1 LDSGYTSDT
10 ETLRR
15 TGGITFKPAPS
26 AGNPATKDNDFRNSM
41 IILPDSRTPTRLATG
56 LILFASLSLQTAFAQ
71 PGHVA
76 DDVYTFYHS
85 GPSNQYR
92 IAGRIRSGDAV
103 EIIKRDA
110 STDYVQVK
118 LENGRTGWLPGDQ
131 ITEGQSTLAR
141 LPELQSALNEKS
153 TTVVQQADEIVRLRS
168 ELTDIKTRNQ
178 SYDGERDQLNRQI
191 KDLNNQIENMD
202 DSNLMRWLTHGGLV
216 ALGGVLLG
224 LLIPY
229 FPKRRKRNADW
240 F

>member
-1 LDSGYTSDT
+1 M
-10 ETLRR
+10 
-15 TGGITFKPAPS
+15 
-26 AGNPATKDNDFRNSM
+26 AGNPATKDNDFQNSM
-41 IILPDSRTPTRLATG
+41 IILPDSRTQTRFATG
-56 LILFASLSLQTAFAQ
+56 LLLLASLSLQPAFAQ

-103 EIIKRDA
+103 EILKRDA
-110 STDYVQVK
+110 STDYVQVR
-118 LENGRTGWLPGDQ
+118 LENGRTGWLPADQ
-131 ITEGQSTLAR
+131 ITEGQSTLAQ
-141 LPELQSALNEKS
+141 LPALRSALNEKS
-153 TTVVQQADEIVRLRS
+153 TTTVQQADEIERLRT
-168 ELTDIKTRNQ
+168 ELSDIKTRNQ
-178 SYDGERDQLNRQI
+178 SYDDERDQLNRQI

>member
-1 LDSGYTSDT
+1 MLWP
-10 ETLRR
+10 
-15 TGGITFKPAPS
+15 TGSVIFKPAPL
-26 AGNPATKDNDFRNSM
+26 AGNPATKDNDFQNSM
-41 IILPDSRTPTRLATG
+41 IKFPDSRTPKRLATG
-56 LILFASLSLQTAFAQ
+56 LILLASFSLQPAFAQ

-85 GPSNQYR
+85 GPSNKYR
-92 IAGRIRSGDAV
+92 IAGRVRSGEAV
-103 EIIKRDA
+103 EILKRDA

-118 LENGRTGWLPGDQ
+118 LESGRTGWLPGDQ

-141 LPELQSALNEKS
+141 LPGLQAALNEKS
-153 TTVVQQADEIVRLRS
+153 ATTLKQADEIERLRS
-168 ELTDIKTRNQ
+168 ELTDLKARDQT
-178 SYDGERDQLNRQI
+178 YAGERDALNRQI
-191 KDLNNQIENMD
+191 KDLNYQIENMD

-229 FPKRRKRNADW
+229 FPKRRKRNTDW

>member
-1 LDSGYTSDT
+1 MGS
-10 ETLRR
+10 
-15 TGGITFKPAPS
+15 
-26 AGNPATKDNDFRNSM
+26 PATKDNDFQNSM
-41 IILPDSRTPTRLATG
+41 TIFPDSRTPKRLATG
-56 LILFASLSLQTAFAQ
+56 LLLLASLGPLPVFAQ

-85 GPSNQYR
+85 GPSNKYR
-92 IAGRIRSGDAV
+92 IAGRVRSGDAV
-103 EIIKRDA
+103 DIIKRDA

-118 LENGRTGWLPGDQ
+118 LESGRTGWLPGDQ
-131 ITEGQSTLAR
+131 ITEGPSTLAR
-141 LPELQSALNEKS
+141 LPELQAALSEKS
-153 TTVVQQADEIVRLRS
+153 ATTQTQADEITRLRT
-168 ELTDIKTRNQ
+168 ELTDLKARNQ
-178 SYDGERDQLNRQI
+178 SYDNERDVLNRQI

-229 FPKRRKRNADW
+229 FPKRRKRSNDW